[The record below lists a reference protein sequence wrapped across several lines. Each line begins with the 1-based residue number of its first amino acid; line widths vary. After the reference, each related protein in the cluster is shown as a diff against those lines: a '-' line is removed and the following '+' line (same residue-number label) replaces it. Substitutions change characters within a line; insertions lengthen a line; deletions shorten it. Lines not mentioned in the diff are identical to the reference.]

1 MKRLMILSLL
11 ITGLIN
17 TSIGQ
22 KNTYGLSIGV
32 AKGFIMKQALD
43 GDASYDLNTGFSI
56 GFHYNRKLT
65 DKLYIE
71 TGIDWYNS
79 SVSVTPSFYPNIDMT
94 PKEYD
99 IQLIY
104 IPVFVRVDLSK
115 YFYLNGGLIGDFD
128 ITKDNYITNQSGIG
142 AGFGLGTGFSITD
155 KIVIELNPYLNFHG
169 LVLVDKENYPE
180 RICDFGVKLNL
191 LIK

>member
-1 MKRLMILSLL
+1 MKSLMILALL

-32 AKGFIMKQALD
+32 AKGFIMKQAID

-79 SVSVTPSFYPNIDMT
+79 SVSVTPSFYPNIDMK

-115 YFYLNGGLIGDFD
+115 HFYLNGGLIGDFD

-155 KIVIELNPYLNFHG
+155 KIVIVLNPYLNFHG
-169 LVLVDKENYPE
+169 LVLEDKENYPE
-180 RICDFGVKLNL
+180 RICDLGVKLNL